1 MKTKLHTFLAGLA
14 LAGAALLPA
23 SGHAQ
28 SAANPPAGRLLA
40 SNCFQCH
47 GTDGRPAAGFE
58 RLAGKSA
65 TSIYEELNEMRT
77 KPEKNDIM
85 RIHALGYT
93 DQQLWLIANYFAKQP
108 K

>member
-1 MKTKLHTFLAGLA
+1 
-14 LAGAALLPA
+14 
-23 SGHAQ
+23 
-28 SAANPPAGRLLA
+28 
-40 SNCFQCH
+40 
-47 GTDGRPAAGFE
+47 
-58 RLAGKSA
+58 
-65 TSIYEELNEMRT
+65 MRT